1 MWVLEVP
8 TSGGTNVYAPSLGQ
22 GLPWMNSTIK
32 VTVGFI
38 KEKPVPA
45 RFPLK
50 IGGHLL
56 ELHHPGSPLFT
67 GADSERWVQVI

>member
-56 ELHHPGSPLFT
+56 E
-67 GADSERWVQVI
+67 